1 MTFVHLGSGDDFQSN
16 QLLDV
21 QKRKTK
27 GPFPRFKQMYNFI
40 LSFSEEKKKKK
51 SEEVD
56 YGTSITL
63 LSVIKLS

>member
-1 MTFVHLGSGDDFQSN
+1 MTFVHLSSGDDFQSN

-21 QKRKTK
+21 QKGKTK

-40 LSFSEEKKKKK
+40 LSFSEKKKK

>member
-40 LSFSEEKKKKK
+40 LSFSEEKKRKK
-51 SEEVD
+51 
-56 YGTSITL
+56 
-63 LSVIKLS
+63 

>member
-40 LSFSEEKKKKK
+40 LSFQRKKKKK